1 MSHTIELPEETYRSL
16 KALATEQGQT
26 PETLVE
32 LWVAHQIQASIER
45 NPRTD
50 PRYYETDEWLRHLGM
65 SDEEIQRAEE
75 LARLDD
81 EDADADA

>member
-1 MSHTIELPEETYRSL
+1 MSYTIELPEETYRSL

-26 PETLVE
+26 PEKLVE
-32 LWVAHQIQASIER
+32 LWVAHQIQSASER

-65 SDEEIQRAEE
+65 SDEEIRQAEE
-75 LARLDD
+75 LAALD

>member
-1 MSHTIELPEETYRSL
+1 MSHTIELPDETYRTL

-26 PETLVE
+26 PEKLVE
-32 LWVAHQIQASIER
+32 LWVAHQTQAAVER
-45 NPRTD
+45 DPRTD

-65 SDEEIQRAEE
+65 SDEEIRRADE
-75 LARLDD
+75 LAALD